1 MTPRQ
6 TLPVIRQ
13 LRQLRH
19 RDGDVDP
26 EAGLETTEILM
37 WSAVMVV
44 AIVAIGALMQ
54 ALGVDVVNYIRN
66 QIGV

>member
-1 MTPRQ
+1 MTPRH
-6 TLPVIRQ
+6 TPAIIRE
-13 LRQLRH
+13 LRR
-19 RDGDVDP
+19 RRSDIDP

-44 AIVAIGALMQ
+44 AIVAIGALLQ
-54 ALGVDVVNYIRN
+54 ALGVEVVAYIRD

>member
-1 MTPRQ
+1 MTPRH
-6 TLPVIRQ
+6 TPAV
-13 LRQLRH
+13 LRELR
-19 RDGDVDP
+19 RRRAGIDP

-44 AIVAIGALMQ
+44 AIVAIGALLQ
-54 ALGVDVVNYIRN
+54 ALGVEVVDYIRT

>member
-1 MTPRQ
+1 MTPRH
-6 TLPVIRQ
+6 TPAIIRE
-13 LRQLRH
+13 LRR
-19 RDGDVDP
+19 RRAGIDP

-44 AIVAIGALMQ
+44 AIVAIGALLQ
-54 ALGVDVVNYIRN
+54 ALGVEVVDYIRD

>member
-1 MTPRQ
+1 MTPRH
-6 TLPVIRQ
+6 TPAIIRE
-13 LRQLRH
+13 LRR
-19 RDGDVDP
+19 RRSGIDP

-44 AIVAIGALMQ
+44 AIVAIGALLQ
-54 ALGVDVVNYIRN
+54 ALGVEVVQYIRD

>member
-1 MTPRQ
+1 MTPRH
-6 TLPVIRQ
+6 TPAI
-13 LRQLRH
+13 LRELR
-19 RDGDVDP
+19 RRRAGIDT

-44 AIVAIGALMQ
+44 AIVAIGALLQ
-54 ALGVDVVNYIRN
+54 ALGVEVVDYIRT

>member
-1 MTPRQ
+1 MTPRH
-6 TLPVIRQ
+6 TPAIIRD
-13 LRQLRH
+13 LRR
-19 RDGDVDP
+19 RRADIDP

-44 AIVAIGALMQ
+44 AIVAIGALLQ
-54 ALGVDVVNYIRN
+54 ALGVEVVAYIRD

>member
-1 MTPRQ
+1 MTPRH
-6 TLPVIRQ
+6 TLPVIRH
-13 LRQLRH
+13 LRQLRQ
-19 RDGDVDP
+19 GNGGVDP

>member
-1 MTPRQ
+1 MTPRH
-6 TLPVIRQ
+6 TPAI
-13 LRQLRH
+13 LRELR
-19 RDGDVDP
+19 RRRAGIDP

-44 AIVAIGALMQ
+44 AIVAIGALLQ
-54 ALGVDVVNYIRN
+54 ALGVEVVDYIRT

>member
-1 MTPRQ
+1 MTPRH
-6 TLPVIRQ
+6 TPAI
-13 LRQLRH
+13 LRELR
-19 RDGDVDP
+19 RRRAGIDP

-44 AIVAIGALMQ
+44 AIVAIGALLQ
-54 ALGVDVVNYIRN
+54 ALGVEVVDYIRD